1 MTGSCVDC
9 SQKIRDMDAS
19 QRIIIYCLG
28 AFGEPVGSD
37 VNLQMIMFLSSM
49 ALPETFDGVFTFRQ
63 CRKGPYSER
72 IDEDVA
78 VIGSSGYLAGSDL
91 GLSDEGKELYNGIE
105 KLAKEP
111 LKSIILENKEF
122 VSGLTEEE
130 LLTFIHAVFPEYI
143 DDSEALNE
151 IEEDRVNSA
160 VSMLEKGKITAS
172 QAARVAGM
180 GYCEFEDHL
189 KELKMRWKSRGRSSI
204 PVLVQGS

>member
-37 VNLQMIMFLSSM
+37 VNLQKIMFLSSM
-49 ALPETFDGVFTFRQ
+49 ALPEIFDGVFTFQ
-63 CRKGPYSER
+63 QYRKGPYSER

-78 VIGSSGYLAGSDL
+78 VIGSSGYMAGSDL
-91 GLSDEGKELYNGIE
+91 RLSDEGKELYNEIE
-105 KLAKEP
+105 KRVKEP
-111 LKSIILENKEF
+111 LKSTILENKEF

-130 LLTFIHAVFPEYI
+130 LLTFIYVVFPKYI
-143 DDSEALNE
+143 DNSEVWE
-151 IEEDRVNSA
+151 RIKKDRVKNA

-180 GYCEFEDHL
+180 GYYEFEDHL
-189 KELKMRWKSRGRSSI
+189 KKLKIRWKS
-204 PVLVQGS
+204 